1 MRVVA
6 CPCRAKN
13 PLDKE
18 DVPRDGDC
26 INSGSKRADLI
37 GAGSRAQSA
46 CLTYLEGRL
55 SS

>member
-1 MRVVA
+1 MSM
-6 CPCRAKN
+6 PLKN

-18 DVPRDGDC
+18 DVPRNGNR

-46 CLTYLEGRL
+46 RPTYLEGRTC
-55 SS
+55 S